1 MDAGLMRVNQLGGL
15 ILALVAYDDLNAI
28 EILIQM
34 LSQCKETNFDA
45 AFHQIKTALA
55 GIIGSYELA

>member
-1 MDAGLMRVNQLGGL
+1 MLLQRLKDTDAGLMRVNQLGGL

-34 LSQCKETNFDA
+34 LSRCKEKNVDA
-45 AFHQIKTALA
+45 AFN
-55 GIIGSYELA
+55 